1 MLLQEV
7 KDMATISTWPDV
19 LEKDVV
25 IPKLQDIELLS
36 DGWIKKYLLTYK
48 LPDGSTYKYESVS
61 RKGLAEYTAAL
72 RSDEQGIIPKPDAI
86 CIVPILPDDS
96 LLLIREFRYPV
107 NAWCISFPAG
117 LVDKGE
123 TIEECVNR
131 ELMEETGFRVRQD
144 LEGPAI
150 IPLPQNGY
158 SSVGMG
164 EENVRVVIA
173 YVEQIG
179 DAEPHPT
186 EFIEP
191 FILKRDNAGEFL
203 DKNRDLIG
211 TRCQLLLEAVRRN
224 QVLRKR
230 LVLAQNPIKSNDFA

>member
-1 MLLQEV
+1 
-7 KDMATISTWPDV
+7 MATISTWPDV
-19 LEKDVV
+19 LDKDVV
-25 IPKLQDIELLS
+25 IPKLQGIELLS

-48 LPDGSTYKYESVS
+48 FPDGSTYKYESVS

-173 YVEQIG
+173 YVEQIS
-179 DAEPHPT
+179 DAEPHST
-186 EFIEP
+186 EFIESCV
-191 FILKRDNAGEFL
+191 IKRHDAGVFL